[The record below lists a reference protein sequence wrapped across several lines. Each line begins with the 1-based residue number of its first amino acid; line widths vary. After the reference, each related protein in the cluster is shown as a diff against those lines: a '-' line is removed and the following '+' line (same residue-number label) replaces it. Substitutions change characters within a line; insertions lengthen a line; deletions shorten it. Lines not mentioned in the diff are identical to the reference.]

1 MGNKLKGTTYVKNI
15 AEECESYQKIY
26 GANKNIA
33 RHIISAVDGL
43 KPVQRRI
50 LYTMWDSSTIPIDKF
65 SKARAVAGAVMNF
78 AHPHGDPDDVVIG
91 LGQDWINTIPYLDH
105 VGNFGSG
112 NEFRTA
118 ASRYLEVKLSEF
130 AKDCFFKEFDER
142 YVDMKETYTGFDEEP
157 EYLPSRYP
165 VALLNGSFSGIGIG
179 LASNIPGYNFRDICE
194 STIKLIK
201 NPKAK
206 IYFVPDC
213 KLGCDVFDDD
223 ACKEG
228 FYTGVGK
235 VTFQARYEV
244 DYAKNIVVFTSS
256 VPQIQMRNVYAEI
269 SKMKLDG
276 KLPEL
281 VDHYNESNRHGIKY
295 TMVFKPDA
303 NIDEILKSLF
313 KSKVGLR
320 NTLSIGLQMVD
331 DYEVKLYS
339 VPEYL
344 LSWINNRREQVRSM
358 YSVKLVS
365 AIEDLH
371 MNEIRLLV
379 YSPENRQKTIDM
391 AAKSANDEDYIR
403 RLIKEYGITSVQAKT
418 LTDMRTK
425 DWTKESYAKFRQ
437 KKKDLEEIISYS
449 KKVLSDGTTVDE
461 IIIQQLQDGI
471 KKYGTERYSK
481 IIYSGA
487 GKKEPPKEA
496 LIAISEN
503 GFIKRIPANARAV
516 GKITKVSGQKV
527 MPIYGT
533 TADKLL
539 IFDETGFITRLPID
553 NLPEMKPSEM
563 GVPIGRFTNL
573 PGSKV
578 VAVVKES
585 DEWDP
590 EDDKFDLVMVTEK
603 GIIKKTH
610 LSEFLKMKGER
621 VAIPISENDQ
631 LVAVI
636 SARIDTDKDI
646 VIYTDQGNGVRFDL
660 QDIKTFSRTAKG
672 SNYVS
677 LGSGEKI
684 IGADRIAP
692 GYQYLFIITSSGKAK
707 LTKLDYFP
715 KMKKKDKV
723 LSLASLGA
731 NESIVGVKSTDGNGS
746 VRIYKKVSEPEDI
759 EIKDIPVTTRV
770 AKPTKIAKVPKGDS
784 VIGFEF
790 M

>member
-1 MGNKLKGTTYVKNI
+1 MASLKGNTYIRNI
-15 AEECESYQKIY
+15 AEECEAYQKIY

-33 RHIISAVDGL
+33 RHVISVIDGL
-43 KPVQRRI
+43 KPVERRV
-50 LYTMWDSSTIPIDKF
+50 LYTMWASPSISTEKF
-65 SKARAVAGAVMNF
+65 SKVSSVSGAVMNF
-78 AHPHGDPDDVVIG
+78 AHPHGEPDDVVTG
-91 LGQDWINTIPYLDH
+91 LGQDWLNAIPYLDKTGN
-105 VGNFGSG
+105 VGSADD
-112 NEFRTA
+112 FRTA
-118 ASRYLEVKLSEF
+118 AARYLEVRLSTF
-130 AKDCFFKEFDER
+130 AKDCFFKDFDKR
-142 YVDMKETYTGFDEEP
+142 YVDMMETYSGNEEP

-165 VALLNGSFSGIGIG
+165 VALRNSSFSGIGYG
-179 LASNIPGYNFRDICE
+179 LASNVPGYNFKELCE
-194 STIKLIK
+194 AAIKLIK

-206 IYFVPDC
+206 IYFVPDS

-223 ACKEG
+223 KCREG
-228 FYTGVGK
+228 FYTGIGS
-235 VTFQARYEV
+235 VTYQARHKI
-244 DYAKNIVVFTSS
+244 DYAKNTVTFTSS
-256 VPQIQMRNVYAEI
+256 VPQIQMKNVYAEI

-281 VDHYNESNRHGIKY
+281 VDHYDESGKNGIKY
-295 TMVFKPDA
+295 VMIFKADA
-303 NIDEILKSLF
+303 NIDKILKSLF

-320 NTLSIGLQMVD
+320 NTLPIGLQMID
-331 DYEVKLYS
+331 DYEARLYS
-339 VPEYL
+339 IPEYL
-344 LSWINNRREQVRSM
+344 LTWIDNRRDQVRSM

-365 AIEDLH
+365 AIEESH

-391 AAKSANDEDYIR
+391 AAKSENDNDYVR
-403 RLIKEYGITSVQAKT
+403 RLIKSYGITTVQATT
-418 LTDMRTK
+418 LTEMRTK
-425 DWTKESYAKFRQ
+425 DWTKESYAKFKQR
-437 KKKDLEEIISYS
+437 KKELVEEIAYY

-471 KKYGTERYSK
+471 KKYGTERYSR
-481 IIYSGA
+481 IIYSGTS
-487 GKKEPPKEA
+487 KKEPPKEA
-496 LIAISEN
+496 LIAVSEN
-503 GFIKRIPANARAV
+503 GFIKRVPAMSKAV
-516 GKITKVSGQKV
+516 GKVTKVSGQKV
-527 MPIYGT
+527 MAIYGT

-539 IFDETGFITRLPID
+539 IFDENGFITRLPID

-563 GVPIGRFTNL
+563 GVPVGRFTNL

-603 GIIKKTH
+603 GTIKKTH

-621 VAIPISENDQ
+621 VAIPTSENDH

-636 SARIDTDKDI
+636 PARIDTDKDI